1 MSAQGD
7 WRQGKRILGEYWG
20 IFLDTYLLW
29 LGNVNYEINVFDFS

>member
-7 WRQGKRILGEYWG
+7 GRKAKEYWG